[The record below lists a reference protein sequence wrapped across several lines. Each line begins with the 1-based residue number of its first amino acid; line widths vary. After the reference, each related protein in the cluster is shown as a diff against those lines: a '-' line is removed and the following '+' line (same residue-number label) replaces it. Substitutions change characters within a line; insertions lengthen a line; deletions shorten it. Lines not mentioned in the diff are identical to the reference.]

1 MYGSI
6 FKNKNNYVL
15 NKYCDIYI
23 IYVKDLNFK
32 INY

>member
-15 NKYCDIYI
+15 NKNCDIYI

-32 INY
+32 IN